1 MSGGAGESRAI
12 RGEEAGGRRRE
23 GGERERGGGRVGHS
37 GREEGWGRVSIV
49 AIMARGSHAHMDPV
63 RTRPTTVIGRAS
75 TRKVFIFP
83 FLSFFLW
90 RQMLQAKLR

>member
-23 GGERERGGGRVGHS
+23 GGERERGGGES
-37 GREEGWGRVSIV
+37 WAQREEGWGRVSIV

-83 FLSFFLW
+83 FLSFFLS